1 MQNSSMVLRYSVH
14 SIHYPV
20 ELFAYWANRGRE
32 GFVGTMSMPLVRLR
46 PSVSARLE
54 RRAKLACEKEL
65 PKGPVARV
73 RCPNGV
79 GKLEDLSEDSTFKT
93 TTPATHFTFH
103 LNNRPPQL
111 PRALALLS
119 TASSQ
124 SLAGLSSRF
133 TSTWLSGPDFLFFFF
148 FTVSR
153 ASPQTAPVDPRE
165 RAIFFHDTQHAR
177 PSPPEAS
184 PHLSLHLPIL
194 PPLHIESG
202 KMVRLLPTAHR
213 RQHAG
218 TLAHHDRRKHWR
230 VAEEAR

>member
-1 MQNSSMVLRYSVH
+1 
-14 SIHYPV
+14 
-20 ELFAYWANRGRE
+20 
-32 GFVGTMSMPLVRLR
+32 MPLVLFR
-46 PSVSARLE
+46 PSVPARLE

-93 TTPATHFTFH
+93 TTPATHFTSH
-103 LNNRPPQL
+103 LNNPPATT
-111 PRALALLS
+111 PKRTTLLS

-133 TSTWLSGPDFLFFFF
+133 TSTWLSGPDFLFFFL
-148 FTVSR
+148 VSHAR
-153 ASPQTAPVDPRE
+153 VPRQLPLIPE

-184 PHLSLHLPIL
+184 PHLALNLPIL
-194 PPLHIESG
+194 PPLHIEPG

>member
-1 MQNSSMVLRYSVH
+1 M
-14 SIHYPV
+14 SI
-20 ELFAYWANRGRE
+20 
-32 GFVGTMSMPLVRLR
+32 PLVHLR
-46 PSVSARLE
+46 PSVSTRLE

-93 TTPATHFTFH
+93 TTPATHFTSH

-111 PRALALLS
+111 PRALPLLS

-148 FTVSR
+148 CVSR

-165 RAIFFHDTQHAR
+165 SYFLPRYPTCSSQPSGGKSSPRAPPSDS
-177 PSPPEAS
+177 PSPPHRAWQDGT
-184 PHLSLHLPIL
+184 
-194 PPLHIESG
+194 PL
-202 KMVRLLPTAHR
+202 THR
-213 RQHAG
+213 TPSSTCRHSRP
-218 TLAHHDRRKHWR
+218 L
-230 VAEEAR
+230 